1 MSDLPLIR
9 FVMAI
14 GEPDFAQNA
23 VAFLNT
29 QVKIDHVALFSLDH
43 ELIPHF
49 LGAASKTGSAKALL
63 AGRLYERSM
72 FYRHDPNAHRISD
85 RSGEDDV
92 MLFRQNA
99 ADIRDPAYRDR
110 LYRHFNLLERIS
122 LVRSVNGRWFTF
134 NVYRDVG
141 SGPFDARDIDILSR
155 SAALLVTCAAKHV
168 ALTTKLQGTSARP
181 QSRAFLESLLGSIE
195 SRLTLRERH
204 VCSLALMGHSIDA
217 IAAILRIRQS
227 TVATL
232 RRRAYSKLGITKLNG
247 LFALCIAKISAQNEA
262 V

>member
-1 MSDLPLIR
+1 LYASGNE
-9 FVMAI
+9 I
-14 GEPDFAQNA
+14 GA
-23 VAFLNT
+23 
-29 QVKIDHVALFSLDH
+29 
-43 ELIPHF
+43 
-49 LGAASKTGSAKALL
+49 GKALV
-63 AGRLYERSM
+63 AVRVYERSI
-72 FYRHDPNAHRISD
+72 FYHHDPNGQRISH

-110 LYRHFNLLERIS
+110 LYRHFNLSERIS

-141 SGPFDARDIDILSR
+141 SGPFDARDIDVLSGL
-155 SAALLVTCAAKHV
+155 AALLVTSTAKHV
-168 ALTTKLQGTSARP
+168 ALTTKLQVKSAP
-181 QSRAFLESLLGSIE
+181 AQSRAFLESLLGSIE
-195 SRLTLRERH
+195 PRLTPRERH

-217 IAAILRIRQS
+217 IAAILSIRQS

-247 LFALCIAKISAQNEA
+247 LFALCIAKISTQNDA